1 MYMIIYYNGPQL
13 CHGYVGDSM
22 SRAKRLYEMIM
33 MVNRMKKFA
42 VGELAHEWVVSKR
55 TTFNY
60 LYGLVV

>member
-1 MYMIIYYNGPQL
+1 
-13 CHGYVGDSM
+13 M

-33 MVNRMKKFA
+33 MVNRMRKFA

-55 TTFNY
+55 ITFNY